1 MKNPP
6 LKPPHRD
13 GFGLSYLK
21 PVWGVAS
28 VWIVDWKTGESFYGP
43 QSKIIRRGHWRYYP
57 LSTKAEKAK
66 KQNRLWI
73 PVTAYAAELQEKF
86 NLGGMDPLY
95 RYHRKTDLI
104 RSLSPVTDAL
114 HGLIWG
120 AAFNGDNVK
129 GSFHSIR
136 AWYLVKDT
144 NLNRH
149 YVYSRTAMFGE
160 KRVFDTLRLCRGEI
174 QKLMD
179 TVGNEYDEK
188 DYMELV
194 GLVAWTAYGE
204 IQMKSI
210 HKKFHKLSRE
220 RAFHIDEQ
228 SGEIKRVATP
238 WEKKM
243 FTLTFQGER
252 GTGLHS
258 ALTKNY
264 GGDPK
269 RFTAALHRLPRSER
283 RIAWDQF
290 KEAIRQMESVL
301 QQKRRARK

>member
-1 MKNPP
+1 MKKPP
-6 LKPPHRD
+6 QKPPHRD
-13 GFGLSYLK
+13 GFGLTF
-21 PVWGVAS
+21 VRS
-28 VWIVDWKTGESFYGP
+28 VHGEVPIWRVDFKTGMSFYVREP
-43 QSKIIRRGHWRYYP
+43 RIIRRGHWRYYS

-95 RYHRKTDLI
+95 RYHRNTDLI
-104 RSLSPVTDAL
+104 RAFSPASDAL
-114 HGLIWG
+114 HNLIWG

-144 NLNRH
+144 NLGRH

-160 KRVFDTLRLCRGEI
+160 RQVFDTLRLCRGEI

-210 HKKFHKLSRE
+210 HKKFRKLSRE
-220 RAFHIDEQ
+220 RALHIDEQ

-243 FTLTFQGER
+243 FMQEFQGYKGR
-252 GTGLHS
+252 DIHP

-269 RFTAALHRLPRSER
+269 RFNAALHRLPKSQR
-283 RIAWDQF
+283 RIAWEDF
-290 KEAIRQMESVL
+290 KETVRRMESVL

>member
-13 GFGLSYLK
+13 GFGLSFIRPVHGEV
-21 PVWGVAS
+21 PVWR
-28 VWIVDWKTGESFYGP
+28 VDLSTGMSFYARE
-43 QSKIIRRGHWRYYP
+43 SRIIRRGHWRYYP

-104 RSLSPVTDAL
+104 RSLSPVTDVL

-144 NLNRH
+144 NLGRY

-160 KRVFDTLRLCRGEI
+160 RQVFDTLRLCRGEI

-210 HKKFHKLSRE
+210 HKKFRKLSRE
-220 RAFHIDEQ
+220 RAFHVDKQ
-228 SGEIKRVATP
+228 SGEIVRVSTP

-243 FTLTFQGER
+243 FTMTFQGER
-252 GTGLHS
+252 GTGLHP

-269 RFTAALHRLPRSER
+269 RFTAAMHRLPKSER

-290 KEAIRQMESVL
+290 KEAIRQMETVL
-301 QQKRRARK
+301 QKKRRARK